1 MTKKVK
7 VKELEE
13 DGRCYVAEINVNG
26 HLKMTYDQGSALVE
40 WEDAQM
46 KKITIMMEKKFANVL
61 QIQILA
67 LSLHQTRTNDNLL
80 NTTHMKTLDEI
91 ISRNDYERVNSAL
104 KNRVNELAEMA
115 RRKMN
120 QLGKEE
126 IYMNS
131 ILLSVRT
138 ARANSGF
145 SEEYL
150 AIYEDES
157 YNSLEH
163 QFERY
168 VAGDFTARI
177 VPASSGAYLDFLN
190 NARAI
195 LNALDELE
203 TEKAEA
209 CQKALDEAKGL

>member
-1 MTKKVK
+1 
-7 VKELEE
+7 
-13 DGRCYVAEINVNG
+13 
-26 HLKMTYDQGSALVE
+26 
-40 WEDAQM
+40 
-46 KKITIMMEKKFANVL
+46 
-61 QIQILA
+61 
-67 LSLHQTRTNDNLL
+67 
-80 NTTHMKTLDEI
+80 MKTLDQI
-91 ISRNDYERVNSAL
+91 ISRDAL
-104 KNRVNELAEMA
+104 MNRVNELAELV
-115 RRKMN
+115 RKKMN
-120 QLGKEE
+120 QLEE
-126 IYMNS
+126 DKICLNS
-131 ILLSVRT
+131 ITLSVRT

-209 CQKALDEAKGL
+209 YQKALDEAKGI